1 MPFVKAQNA
10 SLLETFQS
18 QYDALRHSFLSVIL
32 FSLVASIK
40 DAITFFSFARSSF
53 IQELGGFPNRRSVI
67 GNRVFRTPTCI
78 PPWVK
83 INHMMLVSGTK
94 PASHPVFQRYI
105 AVTPRL
111 GSQDVN
117 LRDFFH
123 DLLEMLPKQLFTLI
137 ECYWFVKQMLN
148 GVFVVLVSFFNV
160 SCLFSV

>member
-1 MPFVKAQNA
+1 MPSVRAHIRAVN
-10 SLLETFQS
+10 ETFQS

-78 PPWVK
+78 PHWVK
-83 INHMMLVSGTK
+83 INHLMVISGTK

-123 DLLEMLPKQLFTLI
+123 HFLEMFPKPFFTLI
-137 ECYWFVKQMLN
+137 EGYW
-148 GVFVVLVSFFNV
+148 STV
-160 SCLFSV
+160 SCSSN